1 VDLNVVRAGFLGVL
15 QGLTEFLP
23 VSSSGHLV
31 LAQHLFGLKEPEM
44 LFNVVVHL
52 GSLAAICLVLR
63 REVLRLAVEVA
74 VLARTLVSRGS
85 LAEAWRSRPDL
96 RLLILL
102 GLGTLPAGALG
113 LAFRSAFESLFSSIQ
128 AVGAA
133 LLFTGLV
140 LFLTRRFS
148 HGSRGLGAVR
158 VIDALAVGLAQAVA
172 IAPGISRSG
181 MTISSGIFLGIE
193 REAAARYSFLL
204 SIPVI
209 VGAFILEAGHGSAGS
224 FTPAAHMVG
233 FVAAFL
239 SGGLTLYVLL
249 RLVRSGRLHYF
260 AYYCWLIGALCLVLS
275 LGG

>member
-1 VDLNVVRAGFLGVL
+1 MVRAALLGVV

-31 LAQHLFGLKEPEM
+31 LAQYLLGLKEPEM

-52 GSLAAICLVLR
+52 GSLAAICLVFR
-63 REVLRLAVEVA
+63 RDVLRLAVEA
-74 VLARTLVSRGS
+74 GVLAKTLAGRGS

-102 GLGTLPAGALG
+102 GVGTLPAGVLG
-113 LAFRSAFESLFSSIQ
+113 LAFRSAFESMFSSVRG
-128 AVGAA
+128 VGVA
-133 LLFTGLV
+133 LLLTGLF
-140 LFLTRRFS
+140 LFLTRRVS
-148 HGSRGLGAVR
+148 PSARGLGGMRA
-158 VIDALAVGLAQAVA
+158 IDALAVGLAQALA

-204 SIPVI
+204 SIPAI
-209 VGAFILEAGHGSAGS
+209 VGAFILEAGGGSAGS
-224 FTPAAHMVG
+224 FPPAAQVVG
-233 FVAAFL
+233 FMAAFL
-239 SGGLTLYVLL
+239 SGGLALYALL

-275 LGG
+275 LGE

>member
-1 VDLNVVRAGFLGVL
+1 MVRAALLGVV

-31 LAQHLFGLKEPEM
+31 VAQHLFGLKEPEM
-44 LFNVVVHL
+44 LFNAVVHL

-63 REVLRLAVEVA
+63 REVLRLAVEA
-74 VLARTLVSRGS
+74 GVLARTLAGRRS

-102 GLGTLPAGALG
+102 GVGTLPAGVLG
-113 LAFRSAFESLFSSIQ
+113 LAFLSTLESMFSSVRG
-128 AVGAA
+128 VGVEF
-133 LLFTGLV
+133 LLTGLV
-140 LFLTRRFS
+140 LFLTRRF
-148 HGSRGLGAVR
+148 GPGVRGLDRMR
-158 VIDALAVGLAQAVA
+158 VTDALVIGAAQAVA
-172 IAPGISRSG
+172 IVPAISRSG

-204 SIPVI
+204 SIPAI
-209 VGAFILEAGHGSAGS
+209 VGAFILEVGGGSAGS
-224 FTPAAHMVG
+224 FPPAAHAVG

-239 SGGLTLYVLL
+239 SGGLALYALL

-260 AYYCWLIGALCLVLS
+260 AYYCWLIGGLCLVLS